1 MNFPEEGAKLEQLPV
16 GAAATKH
23 HRLDASHDEALGF
36 PGTRVNPS
44 LADEAKESYVRQQPE
59 FEMTVK
65 CGYC

>member
-1 MNFPEEGAKLEQLPV
+1 MNFPEEGAKLEQL
-16 GAAATKH
+16 H
-23 HRLDASHDEALGF
+23 HRLDAGHDEALGF

-44 LADEAKESYVRQQPE
+44 LAGEAKESYVRQQPE